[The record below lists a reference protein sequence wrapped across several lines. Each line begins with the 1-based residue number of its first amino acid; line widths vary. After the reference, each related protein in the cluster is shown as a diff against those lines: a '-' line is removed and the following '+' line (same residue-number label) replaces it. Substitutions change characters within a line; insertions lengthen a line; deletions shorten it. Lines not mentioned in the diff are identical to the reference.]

1 MGSKEEFYNAVLLFA
16 DPFILEELNKWG
28 KNISLVADEEIGR
41 TKVLLDGDTK
51 HCRVHECN
59 LGNFIADAY
68 VDYVSTVEMNLRS
81 NSSQYLLIYCR
92 LSQQWLNH

>member
-1 MGSKEEFYNAVLLFA
+1 MYNYITQSMEEIYNVLLLFA
-16 DPFILEELNKWG
+16 DPFILEELNKWE
-28 KNISLVADEEIGR
+28 KNISLVSDEEIGR

-68 VDYVSTVEMNLRS
+68 VDYVSIAKN
-81 NSSQYLLIYCR
+81 
-92 LSQQWLNH
+92 